1 MTDCLPISLNM
12 LKKHEK
18 ATIIRLF
25 YRPFYTFA
33 ARKHIHPSTMKKI
46 LRVVSPNDYAR
57 YVDAPVLHPLVS
69 VICYDEVSPFR
80 HSLNNYGVYGLF
92 IPIILPASSNA

>member
-1 MTDCLPISLNM
+1 M

-69 VICYDEVSPFR
+69 VICYDEVCMVCSSPSFYPLLQTHNR
-80 HSLNNYGVYGLF
+80 PDAQRVPGEIADVAEL
-92 IPIILPASSNA
+92 